1 MHFFQRRKI
10 LKTANFLDLTPF
22 KVQKDTVREEGKI
35 VLLVPKFKNPVLT
48 SLLVP
53 GRKSPH
59 FRIKLD
65 EMGTAVWEEIDG
77 EKPAGDICERLKE
90 KLGEKL
96 QPYDEVEQRV
106 SKFLSRLYEQRY
118 ISFRELQ
125 K

>member
-1 MHFFQRRKI
+1 MNFFQRRKI
-10 LKTANFLDLTPF
+10 LKSTNFLDLTPF
-22 KVQKDTVREEGKI
+22 KLQTDMVREEGKI

-48 SLLVP
+48 SLVVP

-65 EMGTAVWEEIDG
+65 EVGTAVWEEIDG
-77 EKPAGDICERLKE
+77 QKSAGDICERLKE
-90 KLGEKL
+90 KLGEKV
-96 QPYDEVEQRV
+96 QPYNEIEQRV

-118 ISFRELQ
+118 ISFRELN

>member
-1 MHFFQRRKI
+1 